1 MASMSFDYNENTRQ
15 LALVIR
21 EIDTAPK
28 PDLKKAKRLFEQ
40 SDYRNMLLDENELAT
55 LIDSLEEKKP
65 EDSPNEVTAV
75 IASTKD
81 ASMALTVS
89 PDEMSASIEITTAF
103 GGKHISAND
112 IVALLNDN
120 GIKRTAKKESIIELI
135 NEAKAAK
142 PGEKVSKMV
151 ANGRVA
157 VNGKNGYINY
167 LVPDPSDR
175 KLRPKLLE
183 NGNVDMREL
192 GELCYV
198 QKGKKLAELVPPTL
212 GEKGFTVLETPLEP
226 EAGQAATLSESEG
239 SVFAD
244 ELESTLIADFD
255 GMPKHEPSGVS
266 VVKVFNIN
274 NIDVST
280 GNIRFD
286 GTIMVQGDICE
297 GYKARASGDIIVA
310 GSVESAYVEAGGSVS
325 IGKGVIG
332 HAIEN
337 TDEEDKSCTIIAGG
351 NINVHHVQYVNLF
364 ANGDIH
370 VSQFASHCKFCLSG
384 HLWVGKEDRAD
395 GKVVGC
401 DILVGKSV
409 SAGSLGSRAGTHMTI
424 NFNYSFEGLEET
436 YKALTERK
444 LLYLA
449 KVRKI
454 KYLISQLAS
463 RDEDNSDKLAR
474 LKKALARYLDAVEK
488 LVKVIEAKNNKLS
501 LHRSDIAV
509 SATQAIL
516 SGVEICIEQKRFVC
530 NSDYGPSK
538 ITYLD
543 NEIKLDP
550 LT

>member
-1 MASMSFDYNENTRQ
+1 MASMRFDYNENTRQ

-21 EIDTAPK
+21 EIDKASK

-55 LIDSLEEKKP
+55 LIDSLEQKKQ
-65 EDSPNEVTAV
+65 EDSPNEISAV

-112 IVALLNDN
+112 IVVLLNDN

-142 PGEKVSKMV
+142 PGEQVSKMV

-175 KLRPKLLE
+175 KLCPKLLE

-212 GEKGFTVLETPLEP
+212 GEKGFTVLENPLEP

-239 SVFAD
+239 SIFPD

-255 GMPKHEPSGVS
+255 GMPKHEPNGVS

-337 TDEEDKSCTIIAGG
+337 THEEDKSCNIIAGG
-351 NINVHHVQYVNLF
+351 NINIHHAQFVNLI
-364 ANGDIH
+364 ANGDINI
-370 VSQFASHCKFCLSG
+370 SNYASHCKLCSSKS
-384 HLWVGKEDRAD
+384 LWVGREDRAD
-395 GKVVGC
+395 GKIVTC
-401 DILVGKSV
+401 DILVGTSV
-409 SAGSLGSRAGTHMTI
+409 SGGTFGSRSGCHMAI
-424 NFNYSFEGLEET
+424 NFNDSFKGLDQT
-436 YKALTERK
+436 YKALNERK
-444 LLYLA
+444 HLYLA
-449 KVRKI
+449 KIRKI
-454 KYLISQLAS
+454 KYLLAQLES
-463 RDEDNSDKLAR
+463 RDEDCSDKIAR
-474 LKKALARYLDAVEK
+474 LKKTLVRYLEAVDK

-501 LHRSDIAV
+501 LHRNDIV
-509 SATQAIL
+509 VNATQAIL
-516 SGVEICIEQKRFVC
+516 AGVEICIEKKHFMCKR
-530 NSDYGPSK
+530 DYGPSK

-543 NEIKLDP
+543 NEIKLAP

>member
-1 MASMSFDYNENTRQ
+1 MASFSFDYNKDTRELDLIIQ
-15 LALVIR
+15 EV
-21 EIDTAPK
+21 EKSPK
-28 PDLKKAKRLFEQ
+28 PELKKIKQLFEQ
-40 SDYRNMLLDENELAT
+40 SDFRNMLLNENNLKK
-55 LIDSLEEKKP
+55 LIDSLEQDQLDEPSHKL
-65 EDSPNEVTAV
+65 SAT
-75 IASTKD
+75 IATTKD
-81 ASMALTVS
+81 ADMSLTVS
-89 PDEMSASIEITTAF
+89 PDEMTASIEITCAF
-103 GGKHISAND
+103 AGKHINETD
-112 IVALLNDN
+112 IVNLLIEN
-120 GIKRTAKKESIIELI
+120 GIKKTANKDMIVQLV
-135 NEAKAAK
+135 NQAKTAK
-142 PGEKVSKMV
+142 PGEQVSQIV
-151 ANGRVA
+151 ANGKLA
-157 VNGKNGYINY
+157 VNGENGYINY

-175 KLRPKLLE
+175 KLCPKLLE

-212 GEKGFTVLETPLEP
+212 GEKGFTVLEKPLEP

-255 GMPKHEPSGVS
+255 GMPKHEPNGVS

-370 VSQFASHCKFCLSG
+370 VSQFASHCKFCVRG
-384 HLWVGKEDRAD
+384 HFWVGKDENPN
-395 GKVVGC
+395 GKVVSC

-409 SAGSLGSRAGTHMTI
+409 SAGSLGSRSGTHMLI
-424 NFNYSFEGLEET
+424 NFNYSFAGLEQT
-436 YKALTERK
+436 YKALIERK
-444 LLYLA
+444 HLYLA
-449 KVRKI
+449 KVRKV
-454 KYLISQLAS
+454 KYLIAQLTS
-463 RDEDNSDKLAR
+463 RNENCSEKLAR
-474 LKKALARYLDAVEK
+474 LKKTLVRYLDAIDK
-488 LVKVIEAKNNKLS
+488 LVIVIEAKNNKLS
-501 LHRSDIAV
+501 LHRSDITII
-509 SATQAIL
+509 ATQAL
-516 SGVEICIEQKRFVC
+516 LTGVEICIEQKHLVC
-530 NSDYGPSK
+530 NRDYGPSK